1 VRRMGLRAE
10 ARVCALVAGLV
21 LCATLAPAQEARPVD
36 RETFESWVAELS
48 NWGRWGED
56 DERGTLNLIDP
67 DVRKAAVDLV
77 QEGRSVSLAHAVL
90 TQEAAD
96 NPSPFGHRM
105 LETGASDGPWA
116 MDELSVV
123 FHGYAHSHMDAVCH
137 RFYDGKIFNGFSR
150 DDVTAEGCQKLA
162 ITTARDGILT
172 RGVLVDLP
180 RLRGVPWIPPGT
192 AIYREDLDAWERE
205 TGVKV
210 RPGDALLIRTGR
222 WVHRAAEGPTDVSQ
236 SSAGLHASAVSWLR
250 ERDVAVLGSEASSD
264 VLPSGVEGETHPVHV
279 LALVALGMPI
289 LDNLDLDAIAEE
301 AARLKRWEFLLA
313 VAPLVVPGGTGSPVN
328 PIATF

>member
-1 VRRMGLRAE
+1 
-10 ARVCALVAGLV
+10 
-21 LCATLAPAQEARPVD
+21 VD

-289 LDNLDLDAIAEE
+289 LDNLDLDAVAEE
-301 AARLKRWEFLLA
+301 AARLKRWEFLLV
-313 VAPLVVPGGTGSPVN
+313 VAPLVIPGGTGSPVN